1 MRKIFYTIIDKMS
14 LFAPLYLENASLSN
28 LKKFLSENAPSY
40 SRVFVLL
47 DDNIMAHCWPMVVS
61 AIEELND
68 AELIQ
73 IEPGEGEKNIDVAK
87 QIWLTLTELKADR
100 KSLLINLGGGVVTD
114 LGGFVAATFKRGMD
128 FINIPTTL
136 LGMVDAALGG
146 KTGVDLDGLK
156 NQVGVFAKPKGLF
169 LNPLFLET
177 LPERELISGYAECV
191 KHALIY
197 DAELW
202 DEIKGAKKVSV
213 EVVQEY
219 LAQFADIKK
228 QVVEKDP
235 YEQADRKKLN
245 YGHTMGHALETIL
258 LNSGVNVTHGEC
270 IAFGMLT
277 ENYLALK
284 SGLLTKTDFDEIA
297 ESINACFPL
306 IKEVA
311 NVSSE
316 NIHELMKH
324 DKKNFKN
331 NINFSL
337 VTKPGVCA
345 INKQVD
351 SALFEEA
358 VDYYK
363 GLL

>member
-1 MRKIFYTIIDKMS
+1 MS
-14 LFAPLYLENASLSN
+14 LFAPLYFETAALTN
-28 LKKFLSENAPSY
+28 LKSFLSESADKY

-47 DDNIMAHCWPMVVS
+47 DDNIMQHCWPILVS
-61 AIEELND
+61 AITELDD

-73 IEPGEGEKNIDVAK
+73 IEPGETEKNIDVAK
-87 QIWLTLTELKADR
+87 QIWLTLTDLKADR
-100 KSLLINLGGGVVTD
+100 KSLLINFGGGVITD

-156 NQVGVFAKPKGLF
+156 NQVGVFAKPEGLF
-169 LNPLFLET
+169 LCPLFLES

-197 DAELW
+197 DQELW
-202 DEIKGAKKVSV
+202 SEILLSPIITVDL
-213 EVVQEY
+213 VQEY
-219 LAQFADIKK
+219 LERFTEVKK
-228 QVVEKDP
+228 VIVGKDP

-258 LNSGVNVTHGEC
+258 LNDGVEVTHGEC

-284 SGLLTKTDFDEIA
+284 SGLMTTKDFKTIEQALLTW
-297 ESINACFPL
+297 FPL
-306 IKEVA
+306 VKASKDVEIEAV
-311 NVSSE
+311 
-316 NIHELMKH
+316 HELMKH

-331 NINFSL
+331 TINFSF
-337 VTKPGVCA
+337 VTKPGVCL
-345 INKQVD
+345 INQQAD
-351 SALFEEA
+351 EALFAEA
-358 VDYYK
+358 LAYYK
-363 GLL
+363 ELLLV